1 MTLVHQV
8 DGAWTPIHG
17 VQALERRVAT
27 CTVTYHDGRRTEMPC
42 EPYPVAETLDLGKV
56 EQLVAEGLW
65 GADELQAYGLRR
77 AMAED
82 VPDDKRRVGAPRY
95 VERKGEI
102 VEEWELED
110 IPPPPADPTPTEKLA
125 ALGLSVDDLKELL
138 GAGADA

>member
-17 VQALERRVAT
+17 VQTLARRVAT

-65 GADELQAYGLRR
+65 GADKLQAYGLRR

-102 VEEWELED
+102 VEEWALEQ

-125 ALGLSVDDLKELL
+125 ALGLSVADLKQLL

>member
-17 VQALERRVAT
+17 AQTRERMVAT
-27 CTVTYHDGRRTEMPC
+27 CTVTYHDGRQTEMAC
-42 EPYPVAETLDLGKV
+42 DPYPVAETLDLGKV

-65 GADELQAYGLRR
+65 GADELQAYGLHI
-77 AMAED
+77 AGKQD
-82 VPDDKRRVGAPRY
+82 VPAGKQRAGEPRY
-95 VERKGEI
+95 VERKGTI
-102 VEEWELED
+102 IEEWELED

-125 ALGLSVDDLKELL
+125 ALGLSVADLKHLL